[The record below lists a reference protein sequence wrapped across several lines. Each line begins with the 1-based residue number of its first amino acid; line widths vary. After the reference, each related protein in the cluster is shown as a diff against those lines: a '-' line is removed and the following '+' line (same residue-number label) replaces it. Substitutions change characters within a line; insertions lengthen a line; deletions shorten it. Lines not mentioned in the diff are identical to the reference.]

1 MDNNINGK
9 ANENVANQTN
19 TSRIPTILHLNGR
32 YIDNIDTLRKLL
44 RDTQLVHK
52 DSFRNELLSA
62 YRDSVIDSWF
72 ADKCIPIRM
81 NPDARFKQDNE
92 LFKALYQAITNES
105 PDFNLDSSFSKHGEL
120 LRCEYHNN
128 KYLIEGG
135 TLMLPLM
142 CEQGESEIKF
152 VFRSISPENNTHVFE
167 IQNESGVS
175 YGQVESDWSDKTKGK
190 EYSVTFTISSSCPSQ
205 ELLLKEYTLGASSN
219 ADSLIVKIYIYTN
232 PQKIILKTDDGN
244 INFYYVE
251 SANFYIGNYRCGQ
264 CKYGTIEKFIS
275 QHPKLEL
282 SFPHGYGIRQAL
294 RGEKWWYK
302 LPHFI
307 WLEKENNQYKY
318 YNTAT
323 GNVGFCGSEDSTNAA
338 WLICKNLLQ
347 YSKIEVVNSK
357 EQWICDERKYGI
369 MSAAVRKIMIDGF

>member
-120 LRCEYHNN
+120 LRCEYRNN
-128 KYLIEGG
+128 KYPIEGG
-135 TLMLPLM
+135 ALRLPLM

-152 VFRSISPENNTHVFE
+152 IFRSISPENNTHVFE

-175 YGQVESDWSDKTKGK
+175 YGQVECDWSDKTKGK
-190 EYSVTFTISSSCPSQ
+190 EYSVTFTISSSCPRQ

-219 ADSLIVKIYIYTN
+219 ADSLIVKIYPSY
-232 PQKIILKTDDGN
+232 PQNIILKTDDGN
-244 INFYYVE
+244 ITFHYVE
-251 SANFYIGNYRCGQ
+251 SVKFYIGKYDNGQ

-275 QHPKLEL
+275 RHPKLEL
-282 SFPHGYGIRQAL
+282 SFPHGDDVRQAL
-294 RGEKWWYK
+294 NEKK
-302 LPHFI
+302 LRQIRPHYI
-307 WLEKENNQYKY
+307 WLEKENDQYKY
-318 YNTAT
+318 YNINT
-323 GNVGFCGSEDSTNAA
+323 GKVGFCGSEDSTNAA

-369 MSAAVRKIMIDGF
+369 MSAAVRKIMIDSF